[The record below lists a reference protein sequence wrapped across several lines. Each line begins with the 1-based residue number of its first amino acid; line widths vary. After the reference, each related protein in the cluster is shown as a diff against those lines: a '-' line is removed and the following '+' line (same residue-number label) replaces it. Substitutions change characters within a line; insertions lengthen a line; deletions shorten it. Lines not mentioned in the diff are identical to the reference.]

1 MDVENKPK
9 IGCVVMA
16 AGNARR
22 FGENKL
28 AAQLRGRSLILRA
41 LEAVPAEKFDKVVV
55 VTQYPEVMRLAGE
68 FHFAAIHNPHPDYG
82 ISHTIELG
90 LTALRD
96 CDGVLFQVSDQ
107 PLLRRESVAE
117 LVDRWRTRPEK
128 IVALGHG
135 GVRGN
140 PCLFPARFFPEL
152 LELREDHGGNTVIRR
167 ARGGSPPSGRPGG
180 GAPRRGYRPSPGGIE
195 SGGAGM
201 NPTVY
206 EFDAVIRKVPDI
218 DGAYV
223 EFPHDVQALFGKGR
237 VKVAATFDGVPY
249 AGSLVRMGTPGH
261 ILGMRKDIRAQIG
274 KQPGDTVHVTVRERG

>member
-28 AAQLRGRSLILRA
+28 AAQPRGRSLILRA

-107 PLLRRESVAE
+107 PLLRRESVAGRGRSS
-117 LVDRWRTRPEK
+117 LWATAACGAIPASSLPGSFRSCWSCGRTTAATP
-128 IVALGHG
+128 L
-135 GVRGN
+135 
-140 PCLFPARFFPEL
+140 
-152 LELREDHGGNTVIRR
+152 
-167 ARGGSPPSGRPGG
+167 
-180 GAPRRGYRPSPGGIE
+180 
-195 SGGAGM
+195 SGG
-201 NPTVY
+201 TRRISS
-206 EFDAVIRKVPDI
+206 FWTSR
-218 DGAYV
+218 
-223 EFPHDVQALFGKGR
+223 R
-237 VKVAATFDGVPY
+237 RSSATWIPPKPW
-249 AGSLVRMGTPGH
+249 RN
-261 ILGMRKDIRAQIG
+261 
-274 KQPGDTVHVTVRERG
+274 

>member
-1 MDVENKPK
+1 M
-9 IGCVVMA
+9 
-16 AGNARR
+16 
-22 FGENKL
+22 
-28 AAQLRGRSLILRA
+28 
-41 LEAVPAEKFDKVVV
+41 
-55 VTQYPEVMRLAGE
+55 TQYPEVMRLAGE

-167 ARGGSPPSGRPGG
+167 HEA
-180 GAPRRGYRPSPGGIE
+180 
-195 SGGAGM
+195 
-201 NPTVY
+201 
-206 EFDAVIRKVPDI
+206 DLLLLDVP
-218 DGAYV
+218 A
-223 EFPHDVQALFGKGR
+223 EELRDVDTAQALEELKAEEQ
-237 VKVAATFDGVPY
+237 V
-249 AGSLVRMGTPGH
+249 
-261 ILGMRKDIRAQIG
+261 
-274 KQPGDTVHVTVRERG
+274 

>member
-1 MDVENKPK
+1 MENKPK

-128 IVALGHG
+128 IVAL
-135 GVRGN
+135 
-140 PCLFPARFFPEL
+140 
-152 LELREDHGGNTVIRR
+152 DHGGNTVIRR
-167 ARGGSPPSGRPGG
+167 HEA
-180 GAPRRGYRPSPGGIE
+180 
-195 SGGAGM
+195 
-201 NPTVY
+201 
-206 EFDAVIRKVPDI
+206 DLLLLDVP
-218 DGAYV
+218 A
-223 EFPHDVQALFGKGR
+223 EELRDVDTAQALEELKAEEQ
-237 VKVAATFDGVPY
+237 V
-249 AGSLVRMGTPGH
+249 
-261 ILGMRKDIRAQIG
+261 
-274 KQPGDTVHVTVRERG
+274 